1 MREVNTPAQA
11 RLKFTTEHPKV
22 SEKAWERELWS
33 DEPKIELFGIN
44 WTRWVWRKK
53 NAEYD
58 PKNNIHTVKIG
69 GEYMFFL
76 PRVQDDFILSSARI
90 PKIGQR
96 CSTA

>member
-53 NAEYD
+53 NTEYD
-58 PKNNIHTVKIG
+58 P
-69 GEYMFFL
+69 
-76 PRVQDDFILSSARI
+76 PLSSMELEILCFGAVFLLKVQNDFRA
-90 PKIGQR
+90 PRGQ
-96 CSTA
+96 